1 MWLDNLKE
9 SRKQTKMS
17 YKQIAEMTNLP
28 ERTVI
33 RIFSGDTDN
42 PYMDTIHR
50 IVKALGGSLD
60 DIFADTKAVVATES
74 IVELKDNVDVITAQ
88 NDLISVENE
97 MLKKK
102 VDALT
107 TELEL
112 MRKELAHKEELLA
125 LHNYYKTHIEQLI
138 KERRDVIV

>member
-9 SRKQTKMS
+9 LRKQTKMS
-17 YKQIAEMTNLP
+17 YKQIADMTNLP

-42 PYMDTIHR
+42 PYADTLHR
-50 IVKALGGSLD
+50 IVVALGGSLD
-60 DIFADTKAVVATES
+60 DILADTKVVVATET
-74 IVELKDNVDVITAQ
+74 IVEIKETADAIAAQ
-88 NDLISVENE
+88 NDLIAVENE

-107 TELEL
+107 TEVALL
-112 MRKELAHKEELLA
+112 KKELDHATEIIA
-125 LHNYYKTHIEQLI
+125 LHNYYKTHIEQ
-138 KERRDVIV
+138 IVKQKD

>member
-9 SRKQTKMS
+9 LRKQTKMS
-17 YKQIAEMTNLP
+17 YKQIADMTNMP

-50 IVKALGGSLD
+50 IVTALGGKLD
-60 DIFADTKAVVATES
+60 DVFADTKVVVATET
-74 IVELKDNVDVITAQ
+74 IVEIKENADAIAAQ
-88 NDLISVENE
+88 NDLVAIEND

-102 VDALT
+102 VDALS
-107 TELEL
+107 TEVEL
-112 MRKELAHKEELLA
+112 LKKELAHKEELLA
-125 LHNYYKTHIEQLI
+125 LHNYYKIHIENLI
-138 KERRDVIV
+138 KERRNEIV